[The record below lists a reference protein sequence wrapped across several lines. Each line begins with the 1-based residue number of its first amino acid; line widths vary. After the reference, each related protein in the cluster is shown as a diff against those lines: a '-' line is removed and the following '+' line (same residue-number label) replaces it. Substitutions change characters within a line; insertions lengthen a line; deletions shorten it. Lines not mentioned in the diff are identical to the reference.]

1 MRLLVALVLVAALAA
16 CSDAASQEAVA
27 GPTDDC
33 GPVEAV
39 AVQGG
44 SHLLG
49 DQEPP
54 VPYNSTPPTSG
65 WHSSG
70 GFEIAVRG
78 ADDPLGEPD
87 QVSVLEAGGVVAS
100 HRGLPD
106 DERAR
111 LEAHG
116 AEEPLAGRVAVTPY
130 GAIDEGEVVFTGW
143 GALQRCDALDLAA
156 LDAFAATYADPEPEV
171 PGAH

>member
-1 MRLLVALVLVAALAA
+1 MRPLAVLTLAVLLAA
-16 CSDAASQEAVA
+16 CGDAAGEEAAA
-27 GPTDDC
+27 GPTADC

-70 GFEIAVRG
+70 GFEIAVQG
-78 ADDPLGEPD
+78 PDEPLGEPD
-87 QVSVLEAGGVVAS
+87 HVSVLEAGGVVAS
-100 HRGLPD
+100 YRGLAA
-106 DERAR
+106 DERER
-111 LEAHG
+111 LEAHV
-116 AEEPLAGRVAVTPY
+116 AAEPLAGRVAVTSY
-130 GAIDEGEVVFTGW
+130 EAIDEGAVVFTGW
-143 GALQRCDALDLAA
+143 GALQRCAALDLAA

-171 PGAH
+171 PGGH